1 MEDIIKLT
9 EQINGQEV
17 TLEAS
22 QQLPVST
29 DSLIISKV
37 FEKDHNTIKRAIK
50 NLPDFQDRIST
61 SKIALSKYTDA
72 RGKVH
77 DLFVVDR
84 KTFTILIL
92 GFTGKVAY
100 SYKVQYVDMFDS
112 MEQKLK
118 EQFVKE
124 VNERCSIEVANAK
137 QLLMNEKG
145 EVSLK

>member
-50 NLPDFQDRIST
+50 NLPDFQD
-61 SKIALSKYTDA
+61 
-72 RGKVH
+72 
-77 DLFVVDR
+77 
-84 KTFTILIL
+84 
-92 GFTGKVAY
+92 
-100 SYKVQYVDMFDS
+100 
-112 MEQKLK
+112 
-118 EQFVKE
+118 
-124 VNERCSIEVANAK
+124 
-137 QLLMNEKG
+137 
-145 EVSLK
+145 